1 MPPKRCS
8 YTASF
13 KLAVLRHSKEHGK
26 HAAER
31 KYGVCTKMI
40 RRWADQEEDLE
51 SMPRA
56 KKANRKGQCLYPDM
70 EKALTS
76 WIVDMRQQGFAVSRE
91 FVRYKAL
98 ELSKHAPS
106 GFDRLPSHHWCDL
119 FLRRQ
124 LLCLRARTKV
134 IFLFESFKLF
144 LTFSDLWF
152 VWLWLTVC

>member
-91 FVRYKAL
+91 FVRYKAV

-134 IFLFESFKLF
+134 IFFIRKFQ
-144 LTFSDLWF
+144 TFSDIL
-152 VWLWLTVC
+152 